1 MLICHS
7 TIKYTKKSPGMI
19 TGDFILAD
27 LDKFWWQTVIRYSTS
42 YEVAKHSGCIGRV
55 QNQIWK
61 VLQQNLKSCQ
71 QTQDQNLK
79 SCHHISLF

>member
-1 MLICHS
+1 
-7 TIKYTKKSPGMI
+7 MI

-27 LDKFWWQTVIRYSTS
+27 LDKFWWETVIRYCTS
-42 YEVAKHSGCIGRV
+42 YEVAKHSGCIGCV

-61 VLQQNLKSCQ
+61 VLQKNLKSCQQTQNQNLKSCQ

-79 SCHHISLF
+79 SCQQTQF